1 MFYNILFYLIVIIY
15 GALSMLAGTV
25 QLKNGSHK
33 GLTMFFIFSSLV
45 MLISLLF
52 TNPII
57 LYILITGLV
66 LLHISAIL
74 FGLKDKFHLSH
85 HIIRL
90 FVSILIVILYLNK

>member
-15 GALSMLAGTV
+15 GALSMLAG
-25 QLKNGSHK
+25 KNGSHK

-52 TNPII
+52 TNPIS